1 MNAYTP
7 NAVRY
12 SKQAEELG
20 ADGLMIIP
28 PYYYTPTDDEIF
40 NYYKAICEGCGLP
53 IMLYN
58 NPFTSNV
65 DMSAK
70 LVGRLTK
77 SFEQIRYIKEAS
89 QRIERIHDIIVES
102 DGLMNV
108 WAGQRV
114 LESYKMGAKG
124 YVNPYG
130 NYIPRASVKFV
141 EWAEQGR
148 WDDVLGGAKSVII
161 QVRRDHHRGH
171 PLYGHQCYSKA
182 LAAAAGYPVGD
193 VRAPITTFESLGAEG
208 RERVADGAADGR
220 ARPHRRCHR
229 KPQAGRRIARKA
241 RSPDIGRAVHVDG
254 RAGQVAGAALG
265 QEHRRLGDVFRRHP
279 FAHRQGGGDGLFAA
293 DLGGGV
299 HRHLRAHHARRD
311 DIGKN
316 ALSGIIARHR
326 LGRRRDRRLGGRIGD
341 RARIRCAAGRHPAAD
356 ADDRARL
363 PGIQPASH
371 RMTQEPGRRVHI
383 DRHGLGPD
391 RIPFLDRIGDAAGLA
406 HDAGIVDEHVDPPA
420 G

>member
-1 MNAYTP
+1 SEEPHMNTFSGSYTVTITPFTPGGAAIDYAAWKNFLDWQLACGVPGIIILGTTGEFLTLTDDERGEFVEATVKHIAGRIPVMVGSMNAYTP

-12 SKQAEELG
+12 SRQAQDLG

-40 NYYKAICEGCGLP
+40 NYYKAICEGCDLP

-77 SFEQIRYIKEAS
+77 SFPQIRYIKEAS
-89 QRIERIHDIIVES
+89 QRIERIQDIIVES

-130 NYIPRASVKFV
+130 NYMPRASVKFV

-148 WDDVLGGAKSVII
+148 WDDVWAVQSII
-161 QVRRDHHRGH
+161 QKFDAIITAGH

-193 VRAPITTFESLGAEG
+193 VRAPITTFESLGDEG
-208 RERVADGAADGR
+208 RERVARLVPLMQELDAVVDAIEG
-220 ARPHRRCHR
+220 
-229 KPQAGRRIARKA
+229 RKA
-241 RSPDIGRAVHVDG
+241 
-254 RAGQVAGAALG
+254 AA
-265 QEHRRLGDVFRRHP
+265 E
-279 FAHRQGGGDGLFAA
+279 
-293 DLGGGV
+293 
-299 HRHLRAHHARRD
+299 
-311 DIGKN
+311 
-316 ALSGIIARHR
+316 
-326 LGRRRDRRLGGRIGD
+326 
-341 RARIRCAAGRHPAAD
+341 
-356 ADDRARL
+356 
-363 PGIQPASH
+363 
-371 RMTQEPGRRVHI
+371 
-383 DRHGLGPD
+383 
-391 RIPFLDRIGDAAGLA
+391 
-406 HDAGIVDEHVDPPA
+406 
-420 G
+420 

>member
-1 MNAYTP
+1 MKTFSGSYTVTVTPFTPGGAAIDYEAWKRFLDWQLACGVPGIIILGTTGEFLTLTDEERGEFVEATVKHIAGRIPVMVGSMNAYTP

-12 SKQAEELG
+12 SRQAQDLG

-40 NYYKAICEGCGLP
+40 NYYKAICEGCDLP

-89 QRIERIHDIIVES
+89 QRIERIQDIIVES

-148 WDDVLGGAKSVII
+148 WDDVWAVQSII
-161 QVRRDHHRGH
+161 QKFDAIITAGH

-208 RERVADGAADGR
+208 RERVAKMVPLMQELDAVVDAIEG
-220 ARPHRRCHR
+220 
-229 KPQAGRRIARKA
+229 RKA
-241 RSPDIGRAVHVDG
+241 
-254 RAGQVAGAALG
+254 AA
-265 QEHRRLGDVFRRHP
+265 E
-279 FAHRQGGGDGLFAA
+279 
-293 DLGGGV
+293 
-299 HRHLRAHHARRD
+299 
-311 DIGKN
+311 
-316 ALSGIIARHR
+316 
-326 LGRRRDRRLGGRIGD
+326 
-341 RARIRCAAGRHPAAD
+341 
-356 ADDRARL
+356 
-363 PGIQPASH
+363 
-371 RMTQEPGRRVHI
+371 
-383 DRHGLGPD
+383 
-391 RIPFLDRIGDAAGLA
+391 
-406 HDAGIVDEHVDPPA
+406 
-420 G
+420 